1 MRLRG
6 RCSSPKHVDYQGFFS
21 FFETCSLQINVGQI
35 LDLGTPA
42 LKRKT
47 TETHRNQLPTHQAD
61 FHLSLHLASHCGPVW
76 PPDMARKVEHPPKRS
91 AIGCKIVSPCFAL
104 KHHKTIPTKI
114 GIDCHRSSSPELH
127 TTGPWRVLGC
137 PDLYLIEAVPLR
149 EKIKSSQR
157 VERVQK
163 MESESERLR
172 KKDPFVY
179 T

>member
-1 MRLRG
+1 MWLRG

-21 FFETCSLQINVGQI
+21 FLETCSLQINVGQI
-35 LDLGTPA
+35 LWNPS
-42 LKRKT
+42 
-47 TETHRNQLPTHQAD
+47 TEKENYRNPQKSTPTHQAD

-76 PPDMARKVEHPPKRS
+76 PPDMARKVEHPPKS
-91 AIGCKIVSPCFAL
+91 PTIGCKILSPCFAL

-114 GIDCHRSSSPELH
+114 GIDCNSQIFITRAPHHGAMKSFGLSRFVPRS
-127 TTGPWRVLGC
+127 C
-137 PDLYLIEAVPLR
+137 AV

-157 VERVQK
+157 VEKVQK

>member
-21 FFETCSLQINVGQI
+21 FFETCSLQINVGI
-35 LDLGTPA
+35 LDLGTPG

-47 TETHRNQLPTHQAD
+47 TDWQESTPTHQAD
-61 FHLSLHLASHCGPVW
+61 FHPLAHLASHCGPVW
-76 PPDMARKVEHPPKRS
+76 PPDMARKVEHPPKSS
-91 AIGCKIVSPCFAL
+91 AIGKIVSPSNI
-104 KHHKTIPTKI
+104 TNITKFQPKLASI
-114 GIDCHRSSSPELH
+114 AIHRSSSPELH

-163 MESESERLR
+163 MESESGRLR